1 MYNILVHA
9 HSGLRWIVLILA
21 FYACIKYLLGWLGN
35 KEFNS
40 SDNKLGLFY
49 MISMDVQL
57 LVGLLLY
64 FVFSP
69 LTNTFHINMGDTVSR
84 FYGVEHIAIMILAVV
99 FVHVGRSL
107 TKKATDSSS
116 KFRRGAIMFLFSL
129 LFILIGIPW
138 PWRELIGKPLF

>member
-1 MYNILVHA
+1 MHNILLHT

-21 FYACIKYLLGWLGN
+21 FYTVIKYLSGWLGN

-40 SDNKLGLFY
+40 GDNKLGLFY

-69 LTNTFHINMGDTVSR
+69 LTNSFHINMQDTVSR
-84 FYGVEHIAIMILAVV
+84 FYGVEHLAIMILAVV
-99 FVHVGRSL
+99 FVHVGRSQV
-107 TKKATDSSS
+107 KKGTDSNA
-116 KFRRGAIMFLFSL
+116 KFRRGAILYIFSL
-129 LFILIGIPW
+129 IFILVGIPW
-138 PWRELIGKPLF
+138 PWRELIGRPWF

>member
-1 MYNILVHA
+1 MYNILLHA

-21 FYACIKYLLGWLGN
+21 VYAAIKYLSGWLGN

-40 SDNKLGLFY
+40 SDNKLGLYY
-49 MISMDVQL
+49 MISMDIQL

-64 FVFSP
+64 FIFSP
-69 LTNTFHINMGDTVSR
+69 LTNSFHINMSDTVSR
-84 FYGVEHIAIMILAVV
+84 FYGVEHIAIMILAVL

-107 TKKATDSSS
+107 TKKGTDSSS
-116 KFRRGAIMFLFSL
+116 KFRRGALMYLFSL